1 MRLQMSLPKFERKD
15 MAKNKSLRL
24 VIDTNLWI
32 SFIISNKLNQLERI
46 LLAENTK
53 ILFSSELIEELQATI
68 TKPKLQKYFSENA
81 LEEMLTVFDPY
92 IDFISVKST
101 VSICQDP
108 NDNFLLGLAKD
119 GKANYLLTGD
129 NDLLDI
135 GNYEKTI
142 IIKISEFLEQIKN

>member
-1 MRLQMSLPKFERKD
+1 

-32 SFIISNKLNQLERI
+32 SFIISKKLNLLEPI
-46 LLAENTK
+46 LFAENTR
-53 ILFSSELIEELQATI
+53 ILFSSELVEELQATI
-68 TKPKLQKYFSENA
+68 TKPKLKKYFSENA

-92 IDFISVKST
+92 IDFITVKST
-101 VSICQDP
+101 VSICRDP
-108 NDNFLLGLAKD
+108 NDNFLLALAKD

-135 GNYEKTI
+135 GKYEKTI
-142 IIKISEFLEQIKN
+142 IIKISEFLEHNKT

>member
-1 MRLQMSLPKFERKD
+1 

-32 SFIISNKLNQLERI
+32 SFIISKKLNLLEPT
-46 LLAENTK
+46 LLAVNTR
-53 ILFSSELIEELQATI
+53 ILFSSELVEELQATI

-92 IDFISVKST
+92 IDFITVKSK
-101 VSICQDP
+101 VAICRDP
-108 NDNFLLGLAKD
+108 NDNFLLALAKD

-129 NDLLDI
+129 NDLLNI
-135 GNYEKTI
+135 GKYGKTI
-142 IIKISEFLEQIKN
+142 IIKISEFLEQNKS

>member
-1 MRLQMSLPKFERKD
+1 

-24 VIDTNLWI
+24 VIDTNLWV
-32 SFIISNKLNQLERI
+32 SFIISKKLNLLEPI
-46 LLAENTK
+46 LFAENTR

-68 TKPKLQKYFSENA
+68 TKPKLKKYFSENA

-92 IDFISVKST
+92 IDFITVKST
-101 VSICQDP
+101 VSICRDP
-108 NDNFLLGLAKD
+108 NDNFLLALAKD

-135 GNYEKTI
+135 GKYKKTI
-142 IIKISEFLEQIKN
+142 IIKISEFLEQNKI

>member
-1 MRLQMSLPKFERKD
+1 

-32 SFIISNKLNQLERI
+32 SFIISKKLNQLEPI
-46 LLAENTK
+46 LLAENTR
-53 ILFSSELIEELQATI
+53 ILFSSELVEELQATI
-68 TKPKLQKYFSENA
+68 TKPKLKKYFSENA

-92 IDFISVKST
+92 IDFITVKST
-101 VSICQDP
+101 VSICRDP
-108 NDNFLLGLAKD
+108 NDNFLLALAKD

-135 GNYEKTI
+135 GKYEKTT
-142 IIKISEFLEQIKN
+142 IIKITDFLEQNKS

>member
-1 MRLQMSLPKFERKD
+1 

-32 SFIISNKLNQLERI
+32 SFIISKKLNLLEPI
-46 LLAENTK
+46 LFAENTR
-53 ILFSSELIEELQATI
+53 ILFSSELVEELQATI
-68 TKPKLQKYFSENA
+68 TKPKLKKYFSENA

-92 IDFISVKST
+92 IDFITVKST
-101 VSICQDP
+101 VSICRDP
-108 NDNFLLGLAKD
+108 NDNFLLALAKD

-135 GNYEKTI
+135 GKYQKTI
-142 IIKISEFLEQIKN
+142 IIKISEFLEQNKI

>member
-1 MRLQMSLPKFERKD
+1 

-32 SFIISNKLNQLERI
+32 SFIISKKLNLLEPI
-46 LLAENTK
+46 LLSKNTK
-53 ILFSSELIEELQATI
+53 ILFSSELVEELQATI
-68 TKPKLQKYFSENA
+68 TKPKLKKYFSENA

-92 IDFISVKST
+92 IDFITVKST
-101 VSICQDP
+101 VSICRDP
-108 NDNFLLGLAKD
+108 NDNFLLALSKD

-135 GNYEKTI
+135 GKYKKTI
-142 IIKISEFLEQIKN
+142 IIKISEFLEQNKI

>member
-1 MRLQMSLPKFERKD
+1 

-32 SFIISNKLNQLERI
+32 SFIISKKLNLLEPI
-46 LLAENTK
+46 LFAENTR
-53 ILFSSELIEELQATI
+53 ILFSSELVEELQATI
-68 TKPKLQKYFSENA
+68 TKPKLKKYFSENA

-92 IDFISVKST
+92 IDFITVKST
-101 VSICQDP
+101 VSICRDP
-108 NDNFLLGLAKD
+108 NDNFLLALAKD

-135 GNYEKTI
+135 GKYQKTI
-142 IIKISEFLEQIKN
+142 IIKITEFLEQNKS

>member
-1 MRLQMSLPKFERKD
+1 

-32 SFIISNKLNQLERI
+32 SFIISKKLNLLEPI
-46 LLAENTK
+46 LFAENTR
-53 ILFSSELIEELQATI
+53 ILFSSELVEELQATI
-68 TKPKLQKYFSENA
+68 TKPKLKKYFSENA

-92 IDFISVKST
+92 IDFITVKST
-101 VSICQDP
+101 VSICRDP
-108 NDNFLLGLAKD
+108 NDNFLLALAKD

-135 GNYEKTI
+135 VKYEKTI
-142 IIKISEFLEQIKN
+142 IVKISEFFEQNKS

>member
-1 MRLQMSLPKFERKD
+1 

-32 SFIISNKLNQLERI
+32 SFIISKKLNLLEPI
-46 LLAENTK
+46 LFAENTR
-53 ILFSSELIEELQATI
+53 ILFSSELVEELQATI
-68 TKPKLQKYFSENA
+68 TKPKLKKYFSENA

-92 IDFISVKST
+92 IDFITVKST
-101 VSICQDP
+101 VSICRDP
-108 NDNFLLGLAKD
+108 NDNFLLALAKD

-135 GNYEKTI
+135 GKYKKTI
-142 IIKISEFLEQIKN
+142 IIKISEFLEQNKI

>member
-1 MRLQMSLPKFERKD
+1 

-32 SFIISNKLNQLERI
+32 SFIISKKLNLLEPI
-46 LLAENTK
+46 LFDENTR
-53 ILFSSELIEELQATI
+53 ILFSSELVEELQATI
-68 TKPKLQKYFSENA
+68 SKPKLKKYFSENA

-92 IDFISVKST
+92 IDFITVKST
-101 VSICQDP
+101 VSICRDP
-108 NDNFLLGLAKD
+108 NDNFLLALAKD

-135 GNYEKTI
+135 GKYEKTI
-142 IIKISEFLEQIKN
+142 IVKISEFFEQNKS

>member
-1 MRLQMSLPKFERKD
+1 

-32 SFIISNKLNQLERI
+32 SFIISKKLNLLEPI
-46 LLAENTK
+46 LFAENTR

-68 TKPKLQKYFSENA
+68 TKPKLKKYFSENA

-92 IDFISVKST
+92 LDFITVKST
-101 VSICQDP
+101 VSICRDP
-108 NDNFLLGLAKD
+108 NDNFLLALAKD

-129 NDLLDI
+129 SDLLEI
-135 GNYEKTI
+135 GRAHV
-142 IIKISEFLEQIKN
+142 

>member
-1 MRLQMSLPKFERKD
+1 

-32 SFIISNKLNQLERI
+32 SFIISKKLNLLEPT
-46 LLAENTK
+46 LLAVNTR
-53 ILFSSELIEELQATI
+53 ILFSSELVEELQATI

-92 IDFISVKST
+92 IDFITVKSK
-101 VSICQDP
+101 VAICRDP
-108 NDNFLLGLAKD
+108 NDNFLLALAKD

-129 NDLLDI
+129 NDLLNI
-135 GNYEKTI
+135 GKCGKTI
-142 IIKISEFLEQIKN
+142 IIKISEFLEQNKS